1 MEQAAVPV
9 PAQVQTAPRRWWI
22 AVVVL
27 VGALIVVGGALAA
40 TKIFAATRATFA
52 DSMPPDTVAFFH
64 VDLLNLLRSSELDR
78 MLEAFQAENELGD
91 PIEDAV
97 SEIDRLLLEETKFD
111 LTNDIVPWMGR
122 GVGLGV
128 STLGLAG
135 DEAEF
140 ITAIDVRDS
149 GKFREFF
156 PKLQATIEESDGPLV
171 ESEYEGVTI
180 YTAGDGAFALSKAVF
195 LIGSSSFAVRDA
207 IDAQLGESLADSP
220 DFEATLDRL
229 PANRVFTG
237 WIDASAYTD
246 ELAGLGTL
254 SGGGLIEPGLFN
266 SDDFPMSY
274 GFSGRFVDAGVRFDF
289 VAIYPEDSD
298 FLDPWRD
305 GRLNT
310 AELAPDSTLGFLAVP
325 PFVEQY
331 TDLLREELAEEY
343 DDARSQVFEGFGID
357 LEADLLALLDG
368 EFGFVVTRETG
379 GLMDREFE
387 IPLGFAA
394 FLGTSEQDHLRSTLT
409 QFVDDSRDSIDILG
423 PFGDP
428 ELYEVTGTFEGANI
442 PFGVDYGYLMVAT
455 ERRTLEDIF
464 RDSDNKLVDD
474 PTFKNAASELHDM
487 ELVFYVDMLKV
498 YNLLESQDETV
509 PDEVRALES
518 MLAGERVDGNVL
530 LAAFVIAIDY

>member
-1 MEQAAVPV
+1 M
-9 PAQVQTAPRRWWI
+9 
-22 AVVVL
+22 VL
-27 VGALIVVGGALAA
+27 VGALIVVGGVLVA

-52 DSMPPDTVAFFH
+52 DSMPPETAAFFH

-97 SEIDRLLLEETKFD
+97 SEIDRLLLEEAKFD

-122 GVGLGV
+122 GVGVGV

-140 ITAIDVRDS
+140 IAAIDVRDS

-180 YTAGDGAFALSKAVF
+180 YTAGDGADGAFALSKAVF

-229 PANRVFTG
+229 PTNRVFTA
-237 WIDASAYTD
+237 WINASSYVD
-246 ELAGLGTL
+246 ELTGLGTL

-266 SDDFPMSY
+266 SDDFPTSY

-298 FLDPWRD
+298 FLVPWRD

-310 AELAPDSTLGFLAVP
+310 AELAPDNTLGFLAVP

-331 TDLLREELAEEY
+331 TDLLRKGLAEEY
-343 DDARSQVFEGFGID
+343 DDARSQVFEDFGID

-368 EFGFVVTRETG
+368 EFGLVVTRETG
-379 GLMDREFE
+379 GLLDREFE
-387 IPLGFAA
+387 LPLGFAA
-394 FLGTSEQDHLRSTLT
+394 FLGTSEQDRLRTTLAR
-409 QFVDDSRDSIDILG
+409 FIDNSRDNVDILG

-428 ELYEVTGTFEGANI
+428 ELYEVADTFDGANI

-455 ERRTLEDIF
+455 ERRILEDIF
-464 RDSDNKLVDD
+464 RDSANKLVDD
-474 PTFKNAASELHDM
+474 PTFKNAASELDDM
-487 ELVFYVDMLKV
+487 ELVFYVDMFKI
-498 YNLLESQDETV
+498 YNLLENQDETV

-518 MLAGERVDGNVL
+518 MLAGERVDDNVL
-530 LAAFVIAIDY
+530 LAVFVIAIDY